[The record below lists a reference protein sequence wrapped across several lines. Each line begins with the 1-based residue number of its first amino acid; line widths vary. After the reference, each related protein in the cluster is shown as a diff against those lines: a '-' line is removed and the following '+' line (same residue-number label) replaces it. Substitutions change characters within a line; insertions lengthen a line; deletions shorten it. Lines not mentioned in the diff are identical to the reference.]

1 MIDHFAFSVLST
13 RSRAGVLAFLTDTGK
28 IGSTLGTHN
37 AFRPAARRAAD
48 VRRQTGTDCLS
59 VGLSALAVRSTWR
72 RVARILRS

>member
-1 MIDHFAFSVLST
+1 MIDHFAISVLST
-13 RSRAGVLAFLTDTGK
+13 RSRTRILAFLNDTGK

-37 AFRPAARRAAD
+37 AFRPAPGRAAD
-48 VRRQTGTDCLS
+48 VRRQTGTDGLS